1 MPKRKF
7 RVDTGRYG
15 GELSIGKVDKEFVEY
30 WRGKDEADLIDFVT
44 SLDWGDPTE
53 DQNCS
58 IPCEGFN
65 AWHECDDKEHLNN
78 AYADGDWRV
87 TEVTDEEDE
96 WAYNDTEKEF
106 KPGQHLYGREAYP
119 TDIDEWDFEQVD
131 LELYDPVLCFHSAE
145 KGGFSSYY
153 IETDGEDF
161 DPKKL
166 TFSSVETYLGDILEN
181 VWYDKQE
188 VEANFD
194 YNDTTG
200 KGYHASVG
208 YMNKKWHDDPATFVA
223 NIDEYYQEVA

>member
-1 MPKRKF
+1 MLKR
-7 RVDTGRYG
+7 R
-15 GELSIGKVDKEFVEY
+15 L
-30 WRGKDEADLIDFVT
+30 
-44 SLDWGDPTE
+44 
-53 DQNCS
+53 
-58 IPCEGFN
+58 
-65 AWHECDDKEHLNN
+65 
-78 AYADGDWRV
+78 
-87 TEVTDEEDE
+87 
-96 WAYNDTEKEF
+96 
-106 KPGQHLYGREAYP
+106 
-119 TDIDEWDFEQVD
+119 
-131 LELYDPVLCFHSAE
+131 
-145 KGGFSSYY
+145 SSYY

-166 TFSSVETYLGDILEN
+166 TSRSVETYLGDILEN